1 VLGNVA
7 MELFTIHRCH
17 SLSANGYAQVT
28 LTVGWPS
35 KRRYAMA
42 GMARVTAPDG
52 STWTVR
58 RRWYPWRRALGLQAI
73 WHGIPDNKASETSTD
88 SDDSTSPRNPIV
100 RGILVVVGVLIW
112 LVMQAGKAVII
123 AVVALVV
130 VVLSLADL
138 ILQLLV
144 MPFVLLA
151 RAFGVMRWPVQ
162 IEREKT
168 HFRTEHADGFDAAA
182 DLCDDL
188 AARIQSGALAPEPTE
203 PAPTA

>member
-1 VLGNVA
+1 
-7 MELFTIHRCH
+7 
-17 SLSANGYAQVT
+17 
-28 LTVGWPS
+28 
-35 KRRYAMA
+35 MA
-42 GMARVTAPDG
+42 GLARVTAPDG

-73 WHGIPDNKASETSTD
+73 WHGIPDSKPSETSTG
-88 SDDSTSPRNPIV
+88 STDATSSRNPIV
-100 RGILVVVGVLIW
+100 RGILVVLGALIW

-162 IEREKT
+162 IEREKK

-188 AARIQSGALAPEPTE
+188 AARIQSGALAPEPAE
-203 PAPTA
+203 PEPYPAPSS

>member
-1 VLGNVA
+1 
-7 MELFTIHRCH
+7 
-17 SLSANGYAQVT
+17 
-28 LTVGWPS
+28 
-35 KRRYAMA
+35 MA

-58 RRWYPWRRALGLQAI
+58 RRWYPWRRALSLQTI
-73 WHGIPDNKASETSTD
+73 WHGIPDNKPSETTTD
-88 SDDSTSPRNPIV
+88 SDDSTSSRNPVV
-100 RGILVVVGVLIW
+100 RAILVVIGALIW

-123 AVVALVV
+123 AVVALIV

-162 IEREKT
+162 IEREKK

-182 DLCDDL
+182 ALCDDL
-188 AARIQSGALAPEPTE
+188 AARIQFGALAPEPAE
-203 PAPTA
+203 PEPNPAPSS